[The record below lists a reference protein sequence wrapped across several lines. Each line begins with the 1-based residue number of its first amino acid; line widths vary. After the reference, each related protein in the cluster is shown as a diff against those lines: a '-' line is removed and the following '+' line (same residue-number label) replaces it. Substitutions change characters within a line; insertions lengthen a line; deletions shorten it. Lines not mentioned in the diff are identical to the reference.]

1 MANQSFAPNHD
12 IQMLLMP
19 AARGT
24 TTTSYVQP
32 FANGGGA
39 NRVAFLLVIGT
50 ISSGT
55 VDFKLVEAL
64 TSGGGSAQDIS
75 GKAITQLGTSTD
87 EVVVSIELEP
97 GDLDNADG
105 YTYVAAT
112 TTVSTGTPI
121 WSVLMIKYDL
131 RNSVSTFHST
141 YSQQV

>member
-12 IQMLLMP
+12 IQVLLAP

-32 FANGGGA
+32 FASGGGA
-39 NRVAFLLVIGT
+39 NRVAFLLVLGT
-50 ISSGT
+50 VASGT

-75 GKAITQLGTSTD
+75 GKALTQITTTTD
-87 EVVVSIELEP
+87 EGVYSIELEP
-97 GDLDNADG
+97 GDMDNADG

-121 WSVLMIKYDL
+121 WAVLMIKYDL
-131 RNSVSTFHST
+131 RLSVSSFHST
-141 YSQQV
+141 YKQQV